1 MWITQKLS
9 AIFEA
14 LIVSDVNE
22 SVVRVFYDVHK
33 LQLFLGTLMDH
44 IEISGHI

>member
-1 MWITQKLS
+1 MTQKLS

-22 SVVRVFYDVHK
+22 LVVRVFYDVNK
-33 LQLFLGTLMDH
+33 LQLFMATLMDH